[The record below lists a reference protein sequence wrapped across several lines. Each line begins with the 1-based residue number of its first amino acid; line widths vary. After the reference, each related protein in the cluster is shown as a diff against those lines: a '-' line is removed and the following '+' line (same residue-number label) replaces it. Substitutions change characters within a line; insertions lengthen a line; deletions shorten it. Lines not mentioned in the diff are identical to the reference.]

1 MGFKRPFDDV
11 DFQELPF
18 KHPRQLEFSDK
29 LAPFSDAVSCYGAPR
44 KTYVSGEDGNVVGKS
59 QWLEVLEKYTVNE
72 NSTPVNKVIGTPFS
86 LTTRSCRAEDVG
98 PGPDAYLPPAGDF
111 EFDFPRRTFVP
122 FKDVY
127 SSLADR
133 SPRKPVP
140 VGPDHQ
146 ARIPTW
152 TGRVKCLDQTDESN
166 LNRFYLHSLESEKVV
181 NNASEEKLLGTSVI
195 PMPDSNL
202 SALKCDKVG
211 LGRTDCSCLDP
222 GTVRCVQKHVMDAR
236 EELRRTLGNEKFVK
250 LGFCDMGEEVARR
263 WSEEEEETFL
273 EVVFSNPASVGRNF
287 WKQLSVVFPSR
298 SKREL
303 VSYYFNVFMLRRRA
317 VQNRSNILEID
328 SDDDEWHGDNG
339 GSIDRRVAEYDED
352 SVIESRVYQ
361 DDHVGHE
368 EDYSDEDDS
377 DDDDVD
383 DDGSDGDGDGGH
395 VKRDSSEEDGGID
408 NMESYMLKSVDDGKF
423 DIVGQHG
430 EKTSGCTREEFDFQD
445 DSCVSFEFQS
455 NMHESCDRIDAG
467 AAGSALQVT
476 GFRNDRS
483 KCLHGQLDASSD
495 VVCHAYLLEPC
506 DAKVW
511 DARFPLDAM
520 KGVDVLPTWSM
531 IEEIFDEG
539 VGDYKTR
546 DEQKGPAS
554 G

>member
-1 MGFKRPFDDV
+1 MGISDTHLSFESEEFVEVNMGFKRPFDDV

-72 NSTPVNKVIGTPFS
+72 NSTPVNKVIGAPFS
-86 LTTRSCRAEDVG
+86 LTTRSCHEEDVG
-98 PGPDAYLPPAGDF
+98 PGPGAYSPPAGDF

-152 TGRVKCLDQTDESN
+152 TGRVKCLDQTDEN
-166 LNRFYLHSLESEKVV
+166 
-181 NNASEEKLLGTSVI
+181 
-195 PMPDSNL
+195 
-202 SALKCDKVG
+202 
-211 LGRTDCSCLDP
+211 CSCLDP

-273 EVVFSNPASVGRNF
+273 EVVYSNPASVGRNF

-303 VSYYFNVFMLRRRA
+303 VSYYLNVFMLRRRA

-352 SVIESRVYQ
+352 SVIES
-361 DDHVGHE
+361 
-368 EDYSDEDDS
+368 
-377 DDDDVD
+377 
-383 DDGSDGDGDGGH
+383 
-395 VKRDSSEEDGGID
+395 RDSSEEDGGID

-455 NMHESCDRIDAG
+455 NMHDSCDRIDAG

-476 GFRNDRS
+476 GFRND
-483 KCLHGQLDASSD
+483 LG
-495 VVCHAYLLEPC
+495 HAYLLEPC

-539 VGDYKTR
+539 MGDYKTR

>member
-1 MGFKRPFDDV
+1 MLVNMGFKRPFDDV

-72 NSTPVNKVIGTPFS
+72 NSTPVNKVIGAPFS
-86 LTTRSCRAEDVG
+86 LTTRSCREEDVG

-166 LNRFYLHSLESEKVV
+166 RNRFSLHSLESEKVV

-202 SALKCDKVG
+202 STLKCDKVG

-250 LGFCDMGEEVARR
+250 LGFCDMGEEVARSGVKKKR
-263 WSEEEEETFL
+263 
-273 EVVFSNPASVGRNF
+273 R
-287 WKQLSVVFPSR
+287 PS
-298 SKREL
+298 L
-303 VSYYFNVFMLRRRA
+303 RRA

-361 DDHVGHE
+361 DDHVDHE

-395 VKRDSSEEDGGID
+395 VKGDSSEEDGGID
-408 NMESYMLKSVDDGKF
+408 NMESYMLKTVDDGKF

-455 NMHESCDRIDAG
+455 NMHDSCDRIDAG

-483 KCLHGQLDASSD
+483 KCLHGQPDASSD
-495 VVCHAYLLEPC
+495 VVGHAYLLEPC

-539 VGDYKTR
+539 MGDYKTR